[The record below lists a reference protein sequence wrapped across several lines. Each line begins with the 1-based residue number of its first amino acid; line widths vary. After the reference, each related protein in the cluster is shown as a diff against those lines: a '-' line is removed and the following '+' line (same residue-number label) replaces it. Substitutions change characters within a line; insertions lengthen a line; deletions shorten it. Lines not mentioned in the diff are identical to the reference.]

1 MSNRQPRDESREA
14 RYQEIERWLRDLVLR
29 GSAGDALPSESDLA
43 QRFGVSRM
51 TARQAMQNLAQE
63 GLVNRRR
70 GSGSYIAQ
78 LPLHRREGMLMSF
91 TDDMRRRGMVASSRL
106 LDATLR
112 PATAGD
118 LEALRLPEGS
128 RVVAIS
134 RIRLADEVPIA
145 VERAALPAECA
156 GVLADDLESGSLHV
170 SLHQRGWTPALA
182 RSWIGARVVTPA
194 EARML
199 DMAARGALLIERRI
213 IYDQDNQPFEHTET
227 AYVAER
233 YVIDATFAA
242 TAPGAMTTAAAP
254 APN

>member
-1 MSNRQPRDESREA
+1 VNNQDESREA

-29 GSAGDALPSESDLA
+29 GAPGDALPSESDLA

-63 GLVNRRR
+63 GLVSRRR
-70 GSGSYIAQ
+70 GAGSYIAQ
-78 LPLHRREGMLMSF
+78 RPLHRREGMLMSF

-112 PATAGD
+112 SATAGEI
-118 LEALRLPEGS
+118 EALRLSETS

-134 RIRLADEVPIA
+134 RIRLADNVALA
-145 VERAALPAECA
+145 VEHVALPAECA
-156 GVLADDLESGSLHV
+156 GVLAEDLETGSLHEY
-170 SLHQRGWTPALA
+170 LHRRGWTPALA
-182 RSWIGARVVTPA
+182 RSWIGARVATPA
-194 EARML
+194 EVRML
-199 DMAARGALLIERRI
+199 DMTSRGALLVERRI
-213 IYDQDNQPFEHTET
+213 IYDRDNQPFEHTET

-242 TAPGAMTTAAAP
+242 TAWGTLTAAATP
-254 APN
+254 TPT